1 MKNRYSKEN
10 LKDLVIV
17 KCFYFLH
24 VLVNLFLP
32 IYSDGSL
39 AYHSPFSHVSILF
52 IGLGVY
58 AMHGHFRQWVPTLP
72 TIVSRTI
79 EFITKFIKLIGAEIN
94 IVMFIIVSI
103 LDCTMLFLMYMDR
116 TMYEYIEVESEVSK
130 DDL

>member
-1 MKNRYSKEN
+1 MKNRYNKEN
-10 LKDLVIV
+10 LKDLVII
-17 KCFYFLH
+17 KCFYLVH

-39 AYHSPFSHVSILF
+39 AYHSPFSIISILF

-58 AMHGHFRQWVPTLP
+58 ATHGHFNQWVPTFP

-79 EFITKFIKLIGAEIN
+79 EFVIKFIKLIGAKIN
-94 IVMFIIVSI
+94 IIMFIIVLI
-103 LDCTMLFLMYMDR
+103 LDCTLLFLMYMDR
-116 TMYEYIEVESEVSK
+116 AMYEYIEVESEVSK